1 MKEYTLTPF
10 QQQKNIQVTVPGS
23 KSITNRALLL
33 AALAKGTTTLQ
44 GVLFSDDSRVFME
57 ALKSLGYTLSI
68 QEEENPALS
77 GVGICRKC
85 RDSRQISDSHAGSVR
100 GTV

>member
-68 QEEENPALS
+68 QE
-77 GVGICRKC
+77 CRLHHRGRK
-85 RDSRQISDSHAGSVR
+85 SRSLR
-100 GTV
+100 RRYM